1 MTCYEHMKTD
11 TGLWFCFTVH
21 VKSNCSY
28 RVQFKVYGFLNIF
41 LLFRNNSLDDR
52 DLRLDCPKF
61 DTYRTVFKWSNLE
74 GVSKE
79 IQLPMSSG
87 SCKI

>member
-1 MTCYEHMKTD
+1 MNTWKQIRGYGSVLQFM
-11 TGLWFCFTVH
+11 LSQTVAIE
-21 VKSNCSY
+21 CSSKCMDSSIY
-28 RVQFKVYGFLNIF
+28 FQFFH
-41 LLFRNNSLDDR
+41 NNSLDDR